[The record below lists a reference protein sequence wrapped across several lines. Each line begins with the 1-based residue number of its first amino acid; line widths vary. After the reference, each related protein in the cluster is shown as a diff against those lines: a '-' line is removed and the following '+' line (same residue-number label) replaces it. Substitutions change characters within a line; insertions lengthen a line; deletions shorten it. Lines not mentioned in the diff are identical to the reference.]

1 MNTKILYID
10 NDIASYILVSEILEG
25 CNVEIIHT
33 RCGLL
38 AIQMFK
44 LSPIDLIIT
53 ELILPNMDGFG
64 ILREVRKNDPQVP
77 VIAQTANVV
86 NNMKY
91 TCLNAGF
98 NEYIPKP
105 IDLKYF
111 TSILNKYIQNSNI
124 MEFEDSYSQQF
135 IQK

>member
-1 MNTKILYID
+1 MSTKILYID
-10 NDIASYILVSEILEG
+10 NDIASYILVSEILGG

-44 LSPIDLIIT
+44 LFQIDVIIT

-64 ILREVRKNDPQVP
+64 ILREVRKTDPKVP

-86 NNMKY
+86 NNMEY

-98 NEYIPKP
+98 NEFISKQ
-105 IDLKYF
+105 IDLTNF
-111 TSILNKYIQNSNI
+111 TSIVNKYIQNSNI
-124 MEFEDSYSQQF
+124 MEFEDSYS
-135 IQK
+135 